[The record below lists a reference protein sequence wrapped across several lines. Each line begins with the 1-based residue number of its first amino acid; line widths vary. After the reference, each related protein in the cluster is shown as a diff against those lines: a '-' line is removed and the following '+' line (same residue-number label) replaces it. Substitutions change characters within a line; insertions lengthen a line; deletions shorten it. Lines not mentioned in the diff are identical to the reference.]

1 MIPVGKF
8 FVGSHHQGAPRYPSN
23 VTNWRLY
30 HVFGGVNWSTLIK
43 PTQAQGEH
51 TNSTQKGPIQPGSQ
65 TLNLLQLQLH
75 LGQDFYK
82 GKWLWR
88 KGILD
93 PFHFQ
98 CITRHKPKGMST
110 VWLSS
115 KLLQN
120 VNIIRANLF
129 CQLYVCMH
137 MWELLDQISLKYE
150 GINGASMDRYS
161 HLPQEYPLYG
171 DSLNGKENWDPNT
184 ISKCQNIPSVWN
196 LQFWPSLEIVCA
208 PLITRLSTL
217 TRWLTEF
224 GWQFPWSVDLLYSNS
239 VFPSIKLNKSFKY
252 RTFVNDYA
260 SKTEGWSLLLLEG
273 LSNKNAVKSS
283 CWLEG

>member
-150 GINGASMDRYS
+150 INKWCK
-161 HLPQEYPLYG
+161 YG
-171 DSLNGKENWDPNT
+171 QIQSSSTRVSIVWGFFKWKRKLGSKYHFKMSKHSFGLKFTVLTFFGNSLCTSDNPAFHFNKVIDWIWLT
-184 ISKCQNIPSVWN
+184 ISLKCGFTV
-196 LQFWPSLEIVCA
+196 
-208 PLITRLSTL
+208 
-217 TRWLTEF
+217 
-224 GWQFPWSVDLLYSNS
+224 
-239 VFPSIKLNKSFKY
+239 
-252 RTFVNDYA
+252 
-260 SKTEGWSLLLLEG
+260 
-273 LSNKNAVKSS
+273 
-283 CWLEG
+283 